1 VLAVPAAPGVYVNV
15 GPAQRA
21 PAWVPVLPAGRRR
34 RPSGA
39 PPPLPRH
46 IERSGLTWLGIA
58 LVAAGGA
65 VAVFA
70 GGLSRWAVDVTVID
84 DAITR
89 RVAGLSVPGFTA
101 AARVI
106 AEAGAAPVAVIAG
119 YLLLLAL
126 IVFRRFRQLLVLVVS
141 YEVLTLLTTAFLLAV
156 HRPLPF
162 GVLVQFRWAGFSMPS
177 VEIEKVCAVL
187 TGALYTL
194 VPVGRWRRRGGWAA
208 AAIVA
213 VIGLSRMRLGVD
225 APTDVVLGA
234 VLGVTVPLLGLR
246 LFAPEESFPVVYGGA
261 HGAHLDLGGARGEA
275 IRCALK
281 DQMDIEVTS
290 VEPFGLAGSGGSSPM
305 RLRRAGQPGGYLFGK
320 LYARSH
326 VRADRWY
333 KLGRQLLYGRLE
345 DEQSFRGV
353 RRLVQQEDYAL
364 RLCQAAG
371 LPSPEPYGFVELT
384 PDREYL
390 LLTEFFAGSV
400 ELGDADVDDA
410 VIDEGLL
417 IVRRMWDAGLAHRD
431 IKPANLLV
439 RDGHLLLIDVAFAEV
454 RPTPWRQAV
463 DLANMMLCLALRS
476 SAERVY
482 QRGLQ
487 YFTVTEISEAF
498 AAARGIARPSQLRHA
513 IRADGRDLP
522 EELLQL
528 LPQRPAPVRVQRWST
543 RRVGSSAA
551 VLVTAFLLVITVAN
565 VLINT
570 ATPAAALLVSTMN
583 CHSLQPLL
591 AEAQSVPTASEVVC
605 IRLLPPGWTL
615 SRVQALRGT
624 SVITLDNDRAG
635 GDTLQLTLTGRCAAA
650 RAAAVRA
657 PGPGIRR
664 LRAVSGARFAA
675 TWYDTFPG
683 GCVQIALRP
692 AAQQAAVDQG
702 LAAQVPAIIGYISRV
717 ALRHDLAHRSAGRLQ
732 LNQGQA
738 AAQPATR
745 PRSAHGSASF
755 PRWCRVRYVLAGRVD
770 QVGPGLRAADLDRA
784 PAELGVEA
792 PGIKVLRADAEV
804 A

>member
-1 VLAVPAAPGVYVNV
+1 MQRQPGA
-15 GPAQRA
+15 GRTGAGA
-21 PAWVPVLPAGRRR
+21 GFPAGRRR

-46 IERSGLTWLGIA
+46 IERSGLIWLGVA

-89 RVAGLSVPGFTA
+89 RVAGLPVPGFTA

-106 AEAGAAPVAVIAG
+106 AEAGAAPAAVIAG

-126 IVFRRFRQLLVLVVS
+126 IVFRRFRHLLVLVVS
-141 YEVLTLLTTAFLLAV
+141 YEVLTLLTTVFLLAV

-177 VEIEKVCAVL
+177 VEVEKVCAVL

-194 VPVGRWRRRGGWAA
+194 VPAGRWRRRGGWAA
-208 AAIVA
+208 AVIVA

-225 APTDVVLGA
+225 APTDVLLGA
-234 VLGVTVPLLGLR
+234 ILGVTVPLLGLR
-246 LFAPEESFPVVYGGA
+246 LFAPQESFPVVYGGA

-275 IRCALK
+275 ITRALK
-281 DQMDIEVTS
+281 DQMDIEVSS

-305 RLRRAGQPGGYLFGK
+305 RLRQAGQPGGYLFGK

-333 KLGRQLLYGRLE
+333 KAGRQLLYGRLE
-345 DEQSFRGV
+345 DEQSFKGV

-364 RLCQAAG
+364 RLCRAAG

-384 PDREYL
+384 PEWEYL
-390 LLTEFFAGSV
+390 LLTEFFAGSA
-400 ELGDADVDDA
+400 ELGDAEVDDL
-410 VIDEGLL
+410 VIDDGLL
-417 IVRRMWDAGLAHRD
+417 IVRRMWNAGLAHRD

-476 SAERVY
+476 SAGRVY

-498 AAARGIARPSQLRHA
+498 AAARGIALPSQLRHA
-513 IRADGRDLP
+513 IRASGRDLH
-522 EELLQL
+522 EQFLQL
-528 LPQRPAPVRVQRWST
+528 LPHRPAPVRVQRWST
-543 RRVGSSAA
+543 RRVSSSAA
-551 VLVTAFLLVITVAN
+551 VLVAAILLVITVAN

-570 ATPAAALLVSTMN
+570 ATPATTLLVSSMD
-583 CHSLQPLL
+583 CHTLEPLL

-605 IRLLPPGWTL
+605 IRPLPPGWTL

-635 GDTLQLTLTGRCAAA
+635 ADALTLTLTRHCTPAGPPRSGHPDQESGDCAPCAAVPGSQPPGMTLSPAAASRSRCA
-650 RAAAVRA
+650 
-657 PGPGIRR
+657 
-664 LRAVSGARFAA
+664 
-675 TWYDTFPG
+675 
-683 GCVQIALRP
+683 
-692 AAQQAAVDQG
+692 QQ
-702 LAAQVPAIIGYISRV
+702 P
-717 ALRHDLAHRSAGRLQ
+717 
-732 LNQGQA
+732 
-738 AAQPATR
+738 TR
-745 PRSAHGSASF
+745 QR
-755 PRWCRVRYVLAGRVD
+755 
-770 QVGPGLRAADLDRA
+770 
-784 PAELGVEA
+784 
-792 PGIKVLRADAEV
+792 
-804 A
+804 

>member
-1 VLAVPAAPGVYVNV
+1 VSA
-15 GPAQRA
+15 GPAQGV
-21 PAWVPVLPAGRRR
+21 PARVPVLPAGRRR

-46 IERSGLTWLGIA
+46 IERSGLVWLA
-58 LVAAGGA
+58 VAVVAAGGA

-70 GGLSRWAVDVTVID
+70 GGLSRWAVDVTVAD
-84 DAITR
+84 DAVTR
-89 RVAGLSVPGFTA
+89 WVAGAPVWGLTA
-101 AARVI
+101 AARVV
-106 AEAGAAPVAVIAG
+106 AEAGAAPAAVITG
-119 YLLLLAL
+119 YVLLLAL
-126 IVFRRFRQLLVLVVS
+126 IVFRRFRHLLVLVVS
-141 YEVLTLLTTAFLLAV
+141 YEVLTLLTTVFLFVV

-177 VEIEKVCAVL
+177 VEVEKVCAVL

-194 VPVGRWRRRGGWAA
+194 VPAGRWRRRGGWAA

-225 APTDVVLGA
+225 APTDVLLGA
-234 VLGVTVPLLGLR
+234 ILGVTVPLLGLR
-246 LFAPEESFPVVYGGA
+246 LFAPQESFPVVYGGA

-275 IRCALK
+275 IIGALK
-281 DQMDIEVTS
+281 DQMGIEVS
-290 VEPFGLAGSGGSSPM
+290 GVEPFGLAGSGGSSPM
-305 RLRRAGQPGGYLFGK
+305 RLRQAGQPGGYLFGK

-333 KLGRQLLYGRLE
+333 KAGRQLLYGRLE
-345 DEQSFRGV
+345 DEQSFKGV

-364 RLCQAAG
+364 RLCRAAG

-390 LLTEFFAGSV
+390 LLTEFFAGSA
-400 ELGDADVDDA
+400 ELGDATVDDQ
-410 VIDEGLL
+410 VIDDGLL
-417 IVRRMWDAGLAHRD
+417 IIRKMWDAGLAHRD

-476 SAERVY
+476 SAGRVY

-498 AAARGIARPSQLRHA
+498 AAARGIALPSQLRHA
-513 IRADGRDLP
+513 IRASGRDLH
-522 EELLQL
+522 EEFLKL
-528 LPQRPAPVRVQRWST
+528 LPHRPTPVRVQRWST
-543 RRVGSSAA
+543 RRAASWAA
-551 VLVTAFLLVITVAN
+551 VLVAAFLLAITVAN
-565 VLINT
+565 VLVNT
-570 ATPAAALLVSTMN
+570 ATSATILLVTTMD
-583 CHSLQPLL
+583 CHALQPLL

-605 IRLLPPGWTL
+605 IRPLPPGWTL

-624 SVITLDNDRAG
+624 SVITLGNDRAG
-635 GDTLQLTLTGRCAAA
+635 SGALTLTLTRHCAAR
-650 RAAAVRA
+650 RAAAVRTTE
-657 PGPGIRR
+657 PGIRR
-664 LRAVSGARFAA
+664 FRALGGGARFAA

-692 AAQQAAVDQG
+692 ATQQAAVDQG
-702 LAAQVPAIIGYISRV
+702 LVRQVPAIVGYISRA
-717 ALRHDLAHRSAGRLQ
+717 ALRHDLAQRSAGRLQ
-732 LNQGQA
+732 LN
-738 AAQPATR
+738 
-745 PRSAHGSASF
+745 
-755 PRWCRVRYVLAGRVD
+755 
-770 QVGPGLRAADLDRA
+770 
-784 PAELGVEA
+784 
-792 PGIKVLRADAEV
+792 
-804 A
+804 

>member
-1 VLAVPAAPGVYVNV
+1 M
-15 GPAQRA
+15 
-21 PAWVPVLPAGRRR
+21 PVLPAGRRR

-46 IERSGLTWLGIA
+46 IERSGLIWLGVA
-58 LVAAGGA
+58 LAAAGA
-65 VAVFA
+65 AIAVFA
-70 GGLSRWAVDVTVID
+70 GGLGRWAVDVMVID
-84 DAITR
+84 DAVTR
-89 RVAGLSVPGFTA
+89 WVAGAPVPGFTA

-106 AEAGAAPVAVIAG
+106 AEAGAAPAAVIAG

-126 IVFRRFRQLLVLVVS
+126 IVFRRFRHLLVLVVS
-141 YEVLTLLTTAFLLAV
+141 YEVLTLLTTVFLLVV

-162 GVLVQFRWAGFSMPS
+162 GMLAQFRWAGFSMPS
-177 VEIEKVCAVL
+177 VEVEKVCAVL

-194 VPVGRWRRRGGWAA
+194 VPAGRWRRRGGWAA
-208 AAIVA
+208 AVIVA

-225 APTDVVLGA
+225 APTDVLLGA
-234 VLGVTVPLLGLR
+234 ILGVTVPLLGLR
-246 LFAPEESFPVVYGGA
+246 LFAPQESFPVVYGGA

-275 IRCALK
+275 IARALQ
-281 DQMDIEVTS
+281 DQMGIEVSS

-305 RLRRAGQPGGYLFGK
+305 RLRQAGQPGGYLFGK

-345 DEQSFRGV
+345 DEQPFKGV

-364 RLCQAAG
+364 RLCRAAG

-390 LLTEFFAGSV
+390 LLTEFFAGSA
-400 ELGDADVDDA
+400 ELGEASADDA
-410 VIDEGLL
+410 VIDDGLL
-417 IVRRMWDAGLAHRD
+417 IIRKMWDAGLAHRD

-463 DLANMMLCLALRS
+463 NLANMMLCLALRS

-487 YFTVTEISEAF
+487 YFTVMEISEAF
-498 AAARGIARPSQLRHA
+498 AAARGIALPSQLRHA
-513 IRADGRDLP
+513 IRASGRDLP
-522 EELLQL
+522 EEFVQL

-543 RRVGSSAA
+543 RRVGTSAA
-551 VLVTAFLLVITVAN
+551 VLVAAFLLVITVAN

-570 ATPAAALLVSTMN
+570 ATPASALLVSSMD
-583 CHSLQPLL
+583 CHALQPLL
-591 AEAQSVPTASEVVC
+591 AEAQSVPAASEVVC
-605 IRLLPPGWTL
+605 IRRLPPGWTL
-615 SRVQALRGT
+615 GRVQALRGT

-635 GDTLQLTLTGRCAAA
+635 GNTLQLTLTGHCAAGRTA
-650 RAAAVRA
+650 VVRA

-664 LRAVSGARFAA
+664 LRAVGGARFAA

-683 GCVQIALRP
+683 GCVRIALRP
-692 AAQQAAVDQG
+692 AAQQAAADQG
-702 LAAQVPAIIGYISRV
+702 LTRQVPAIVGYISRA
-717 ALRHDLAHRSAGRLQ
+717 ALRHDLAQRSAGRLQ
-732 LNQGQA
+732 LNHGQPA
-738 AAQPATR
+738 AAR
-745 PRSAHGSASF
+745 PRPGG
-755 PRWCRVRYVLAGRVD
+755 LGGR
-770 QVGPGLRAADLDRA
+770 
-784 PAELGVEA
+784 
-792 PGIKVLRADAEV
+792 
-804 A
+804 

>member
-1 VLAVPAAPGVYVNV
+1 VNAS
-15 GPAQRA
+15 PAQRA
-21 PAWVPVLPAGRRR
+21 PARVPVLPAGRRR

-46 IERSGLTWLGIA
+46 IERSGLVWLGVA
-58 LVAAGGA
+58 LVATGGA
-65 VAVFA
+65 IAVFA
-70 GGLSRWAVDVTVID
+70 GALSRWAVDVTVID

-89 RVAGLSVPGFTA
+89 RVAGLPVPGFTA
-101 AARVI
+101 VARVI
-106 AEAGAAPVAVIAG
+106 AEAGAAPAAVIAG

-141 YEVLTLLTTAFLLAV
+141 YEVLTLLTTAFLLVV

-177 VEIEKVCAVL
+177 VEVEKVCAVL

-194 VPVGRWRRRGGWAA
+194 VPAGRWRRRGGWAA
-208 AAIVA
+208 AVIVA

-225 APTDVVLGA
+225 APTDVLLGA
-234 VLGVTVPLLGLR
+234 ILGVTVPLLGLR
-246 LFAPEESFPVVYGGA
+246 LFAPQESFPVVYGGA

-275 IRCALK
+275 ITRALK
-281 DQMDIEVTS
+281 DQMGIEVS
-290 VEPFGLAGSGGSSPM
+290 GVEAFGLAGSGGSSPM
-305 RLRRAGQPGGYLFGK
+305 RLRQAGQPGGYLFGK

-364 RLCQAAG
+364 RLCRAAG

-390 LLTEFFAGSV
+390 LLTEFFAGSA

-410 VIDEGLL
+410 VIDDGLL
-417 IVRRMWDAGLAHRD
+417 IVRGMWDAGLAHRD

-439 RDGHLLLIDVAFAEV
+439 RDRRLLLIDVAFAEV

-482 QRGLQ
+482 QRALR

-498 AAARGIARPSQLRHA
+498 AAARGIALPSQLRHA
-513 IRADGRDLP
+513 IRADGRDLS
-522 EELLQL
+522 EEFLQL

-543 RRVGSSAA
+543 RRVATWAG
-551 VLVTAFLLVITVAN
+551 VLVGAFLLVITVAN

-570 ATPAAALLVSTMN
+570 ATPAAALLVSSMD
-583 CHSLQPLL
+583 CHTLQPLL

-605 IRLLPPGWTL
+605 IRPLPPGWTL
-615 SRVQALRGT
+615 GRVQALRGT
-624 SVITLDNDRAG
+624 SAITLDNDRAG
-635 GDTLQLTLTGRCAAA
+635 GDTLQLTLTAHCAARQA
-650 RAAAVRA
+650 VAVRA
-657 PGPGIRR
+657 PAPGIRR
-664 LRAVSGARFAA
+664 LRAVGGARFAV
-675 TWYDTFPG
+675 TWYDIFSG

-692 AAQQAAVDQG
+692 AAQQAAADEG
-702 LAAQVPAIIGYISRV
+702 LARQVPAIVGYVSRA
-717 ALRHDLAHRSAGRLQ
+717 ALRHDLAQRSAGRLQ
-732 LNQGQA
+732 LEPGPAAGGPA
-738 AAQPATR
+738 AAGGYPATAR
-745 PRSAHGSASF
+745 RSGSRREASAHRSD
-755 PRWCRVRYVLAGRVD
+755 VV
-770 QVGPGLRAADLDRA
+770 PG
-784 PAELGVEA
+784 
-792 PGIKVLRADAEV
+792 
-804 A
+804 

>member
-1 VLAVPAAPGVYVNV
+1 M
-15 GPAQRA
+15 
-21 PAWVPVLPAGRRR
+21 PVLPAGRRR

-46 IERSGLTWLGIA
+46 IERSGLIWLGVA
-58 LVAAGGA
+58 LLATGGA
-65 VAVFA
+65 IAVFA
-70 GGLSRWAVDVTVID
+70 GGLSRWAVDVTVVD
-84 DAITR
+84 DALTR
-89 RVAGLSVPGFTA
+89 WVAGAPVPGFTA

-106 AEAGAAPVAVIAG
+106 AEAGAAPTAVIVG

-126 IVFRRFRQLLVLVVS
+126 IVFRRFRHLLVLVVS
-141 YEVLTLLTTAFLLAV
+141 YEVLTLLTTVFLLVV

-194 VPVGRWRRRGGWAA
+194 VPAGRWRRRGSWAA
-208 AAIVA
+208 AVIVA

-225 APTDVVLGA
+225 APTDVLLGA
-234 VLGVTVPLLGLR
+234 ILGVTVPLLGLR

-275 IRCALK
+275 ITRALK
-281 DQMDIEVTS
+281 DQMGIEVSS

-305 RLRRAGQPGGYLFGK
+305 RLRQAGQPGVYLFGK

-345 DEQSFRGV
+345 DEQSFKGV

-364 RLCQAAG
+364 RLCRAAG

-390 LLTEFFAGSV
+390 LLTEFFAGSA
-400 ELGDADVDDA
+400 ELGDAEVDDA
-410 VIDEGLL
+410 VIEDGLL

-476 SAERVY
+476 SAECVY

-498 AAARGIARPSQLRHA
+498 AAARGIALPSQLRHA
-513 IRADGRDLP
+513 IRASGRDLH
-522 EELLQL
+522 EEFLQL
-528 LPQRPAPVRVQRWST
+528 LPHRPAPVRVQRWST
-543 RRVGSSAA
+543 RRVGTSAA
-551 VLVTAFLLVITVAN
+551 VLAVAFLLVIALAN

-570 ATPAAALLVSTMN
+570 AAPATALLVSSMD
-583 CHSLQPLL
+583 CHALQPLL

-605 IRLLPPGWTL
+605 VRPLPPGWTL
-615 SRVQALRGT
+615 GRVQALRGT
-624 SVITLDNDRAG
+624 SVITLDNDRGG
-635 GDTLQLTLTGRCAAA
+635 GDTLQLTLTGHCAAGRSA
-650 RAAAVRA
+650 PVRA

-664 LRAVSGARFAA
+664 LRAVGGARFAA
-675 TWYDTFPG
+675 TWYDIFPG
-683 GCVQIALRP
+683 GCVRIALRP
-692 AAQQAAVDQG
+692 AAQQAAIDQG
-702 LAAQVPAIIGYISRV
+702 LARQVPAIVGYISRA
-717 ALRHDLAHRSAGRLQ
+717 ALRHDLAQRSAGRLQ
-732 LNQGQA
+732 LHQGWPA
-738 AAQPATR
+738 AARLR
-745 PRSAHGSASF
+745 PGTQR
-755 PRWCRVRYVLAGRVD
+755 RWWRQFLV
-770 QVGPGLRAADLDRA
+770 RAAQRPCA
-784 PAELGVEA
+784 NASGLGA
-792 PGIKVLRADAEV
+792 FTQHQLLAR
-804 A
+804 

>member
-1 VLAVPAAPGVYVNV
+1 MCERRPGP
-15 GPAQRA
+15 GRTGADA
-21 PAWVPVLPAGRRR
+21 GLPAGRRR

-46 IERSGLTWLGIA
+46 IERSGLIWLGVA
-58 LVAAGGA
+58 LLAIGGA
-65 VAVFA
+65 IAVFA
-70 GGLSRWAVDVTVID
+70 GGLSRWAVDVMVVD
-84 DAITR
+84 DAVTR
-89 RVAGLSVPGFTA
+89 WVAGAPVPGFTA

-106 AEAGAAPVAVIAG
+106 AEAGAAPTAVIVG

-126 IVFRRFRQLLVLVVS
+126 IVFRRFRHLLVLVVS
-141 YEVLTLLTTAFLLAV
+141 YEVLTLLTTVFLLVV

-194 VPVGRWRRRGGWAA
+194 VPAGRWRRRGSWAA
-208 AAIVA
+208 AVIVA

-225 APTDVVLGA
+225 APTDVLLGA

-275 IRCALK
+275 ITGALK
-281 DQMDIEVTS
+281 DQMDIEVS
-290 VEPFGLAGSGGSSPM
+290 GVEPFGLAGSGGSSPM
-305 RLRRAGQPGGYLFGK
+305 RLRQAGQPGGYLFGK

-345 DEQSFRGV
+345 DEQSFKGV

-364 RLCQAAG
+364 RLCRAAG

-390 LLTEFFAGSV
+390 LLTEFFAGSA
-400 ELGDADVDDA
+400 ELGDAEVDDA
-410 VIDEGLL
+410 VIDDGLL

-439 RDGHLLLIDVAFAEV
+439 RDDHLLLIDVAFAEV

-482 QRGLQ
+482 QRALQ

-498 AAARGIARPSQLRHA
+498 AAAPRDRAAVSAAARDPR
-513 IRADGRDLP
+513 
-522 EELLQL
+522 
-528 LPQRPAPVRVQRWST
+528 QRPRPARGVPPAP
-543 RRVGSSAA
+543 
-551 VLVTAFLLVITVAN
+551 
-565 VLINT
+565 
-570 ATPAAALLVSTMN
+570 ATPARAGPGSALE
-583 CHSLQPLL
+583 HAPGSL
-591 AEAQSVPTASEVVC
+591 
-605 IRLLPPGWTL
+605 L
-615 SRVQALRGT
+615 SRRPRGGIPAGHHPGERPDQHRHPSERAAGQQHGLPRPAATAGRGPVGAHSQRGCVRPAAAPWLDPEPGPGAARHVGHHAGQRPGRQRRAAADPDPALRG
-624 SVITLDNDRAG
+624 
-635 GDTLQLTLTGRCAAA
+635 Q
-650 RAAAVRA
+650 AVRR
-657 PGPGIRR
+657 G
-664 LRAVSGARFAA
+664 
-675 TWYDTFPG
+675 
-683 GCVQIALRP
+683 
-692 AAQQAAVDQG
+692 
-702 LAAQVPAIIGYISRV
+702 
-717 ALRHDLAHRSAGRLQ
+717 
-732 LNQGQA
+732 
-738 AAQPATR
+738 PATR
-745 PRSAHGSASF
+745 AGNQAIPHPGRRCPVRSHL
-755 PRWCRVRYVLAGRVD
+755 V
-770 QVGPGLRAADLDRA
+770 
-784 PAELGVEA
+784 
-792 PGIKVLRADAEV
+792 
-804 A
+804 